1 MTLISSNMGKF
12 MSFRMRPA
20 IRLFLCLGEQLE
32 IEINELIYA
41 LDNQLPGKVQELR
54 NQKDRSEQW

>member
-20 IRLFLCLGEQLE
+20 IRLFLALE
-32 IEINELIYA
+32 SSLKLKSMN
-41 LDNQLPGKVQELR
+41 
-54 NQKDRSEQW
+54 

>member
-20 IRLFLCLGEQLE
+20 IREQLE

-54 NQKDRSEQW
+54 NQKDCSELW

>member
-20 IRLFLCLGEQLE
+20 IRLFLTLE
-32 IEINELIYA
+32 SSLKSKSLIYA

-54 NQKDRSEQW
+54 NQKDCSELW